1 MEYVTAVPHPRSE
14 AAEPARSGRRSLAVA
29 LLFGA

>member
-1 MEYVTAVPHPRSE
+1 MEYVTAVPHPRTE
-14 AAEPARSGRRSLAVA
+14 AAAPVRSSRRSLAAA